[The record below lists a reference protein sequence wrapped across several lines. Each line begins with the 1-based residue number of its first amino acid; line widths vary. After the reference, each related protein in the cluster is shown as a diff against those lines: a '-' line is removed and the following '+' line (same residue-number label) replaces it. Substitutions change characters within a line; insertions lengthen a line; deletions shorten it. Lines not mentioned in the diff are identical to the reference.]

1 MTTKRFE
8 HDYLQPT
15 SNTFVEIPVHAGLDT
30 TNHSSKVSFIKKKL
44 VFFLS
49 LFMKIK
55 SNFIFNFIRYLTK

>member
-30 TNHSSKVSFIKKKL
+30 TNHSSKVSFIKKKKNC
-44 VFFLS
+44 LS
-49 LFMKIK
+49 FPY
-55 SNFIFNFIRYLTK
+55 S